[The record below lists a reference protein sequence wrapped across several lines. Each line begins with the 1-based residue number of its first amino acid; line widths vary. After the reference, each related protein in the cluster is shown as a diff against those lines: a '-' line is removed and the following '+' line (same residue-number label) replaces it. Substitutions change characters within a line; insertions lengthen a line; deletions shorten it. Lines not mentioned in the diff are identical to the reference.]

1 MKQKQKRTHIIG
13 ALIFVALVT
22 IAGFGLVATGNFHN
36 PLNIFGGDGDHPGG
50 PGAPISQTTSNNAAR
65 GQGFT
70 HDRQGPGGGP
80 DAPNSGNNNGIAWNQ
95 IGGVFFDLW
104 VLSAIVAGYIL
115 VQQMLAL
122 IINRFWTRAPRPIT

>member
-36 PLNIFGGDGDHPGG
+36 PLNIFSGDGDHPGG
-50 PGAPISQTTSNNAAR
+50 PGAPISQTANNNTGSGPGAPAFQPTNNNTAR

-80 DAPNSGNNNGIAWNQ
+80 DAGNNNGIAWNQ
-95 IGGVFFDLW
+95 IG
-104 VLSAIVAGYIL
+104 
-115 VQQMLAL
+115 
-122 IINRFWTRAPRPIT
+122 